1 MSSELCAFTVPFRD
15 LAPAVD
21 EWRERTCATKPS
33 HGVPPHV
40 TLLIPAPPDL
50 DAAVEALRP
59 FGAFDVTF
67 AGFGRFPGTLWLAPR
82 PAAPFVAMT
91 EALAEA
97 FPDHAPYG
105 GVFKGITPH
114 LTVAQGDELDAAE
127 AAIAP
132 ALPLTSRASSVVL
145 FAQAAGDRWVERAE
159 LDL

>member
-21 EWRERTCATKPS
+21 EWRERTCTTKPS

-40 TLLIPAPPDL
+40 TLLIPAPPDV
-50 DAAVEALRP
+50 DAAVEALDS
-59 FGAFDVTF
+59 FGAFDVAF

-91 EALAEA
+91 EALCDA
-97 FPDHAPYG
+97 FPRHAPYD

-127 AAIAP
+127 AAIAT
-132 ALPLTSRASSVVL
+132 ALPLASRASSVVL
-145 FAQAAGDRWVERAE
+145 FEQAADDRWIERAE
-159 LDL
+159 FDL